1 MSAVGESGRRRAS
14 CFNLHSIAQSKRT
27 ASINPPASYL
37 RTQSKEDAEMHLR
50 TNHHVRST
58 RVRSN
63 AGVLAEVLLMGV
75 VLQAGLL
82 LGGLM
87 TAIVEGLMV

>member
-1 MSAVGESGRRRAS
+1 
-14 CFNLHSIAQSKRT
+14 
-27 ASINPPASYL
+27 
-37 RTQSKEDAEMHLR
+37 MHLR